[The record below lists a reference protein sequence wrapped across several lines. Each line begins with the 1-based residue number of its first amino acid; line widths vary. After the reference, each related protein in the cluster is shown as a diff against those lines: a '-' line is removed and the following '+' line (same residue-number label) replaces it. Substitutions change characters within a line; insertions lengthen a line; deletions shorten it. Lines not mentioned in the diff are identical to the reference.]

1 MTRASHPD
9 LSRSYAVRWV
19 GCQKALPVDQGLSPS
34 PWPQYQIEIL
44 RTTAWIPT
52 AIAISVLLHARWP
65 ETADGMYPV
74 LEKETG
80 ISHLCRDSCIIL
92 AIASACHAITFRFI
106 GKPHLISAL
115 CPEGAL
121 FRLPVFIYRASSD
134 GCCVSNAYSTAVLEL
149 I

>member
-44 RTTAWIPT
+44 RTTPGYRRPSLSLSCYMLAGQRQPMVCIL
-52 AIAISVLLHARWP
+52 SSR
-65 ETADGMYPV
+65 
-74 LEKETG
+74 KKTG

-92 AIASACHAITFRFI
+92 AIPSACHAITFRFF
-106 GKPHLISAL
+106 GKAHLISAL

-149 I
+149 V